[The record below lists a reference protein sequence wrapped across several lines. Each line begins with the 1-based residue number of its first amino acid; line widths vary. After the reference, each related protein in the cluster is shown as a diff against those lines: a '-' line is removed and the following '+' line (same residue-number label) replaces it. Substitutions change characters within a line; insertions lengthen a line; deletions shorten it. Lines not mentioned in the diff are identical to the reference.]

1 MWICNI
7 CWVSKF
13 FTISLESFESI
24 KLENS
29 QCWQDSCPY
38 RSAGSLEPGRV
49 AIPYSSWSLAGVLAP
64 SQHRAMIATAP
75 TRPGEIWNREQYL
88 LQFWELNR
96 CVILL
101 LTLLNI
107 GSGHGAG
114 ALRWPV
120 ATSCAQHCPCQLQH
134 CNTCCPLSSGWKA
147 PKGPD
152 LASAQSLL
160 RALCF
165 RHCQVLPASA
175 SFQHVVFGVTLGTD
189 SSLQGWL
196 VAF

>member
-1 MWICNI
+1 MWTCYIL
-7 CWVSKF
+7 WVSKF
-13 FTISLESFESI
+13 FIISLESFESV

-29 QCWQDSCPY
+29 QCWQDLCLY
-38 RSAGSLEPGRV
+38 RSAGFPEPGHV
-49 AIPYSSWSLAGVLAP
+49 AIPYSSWSLPGALAP
-64 SQHRAMIATAP
+64 SQHRAVLVTAP
-75 TRPGEIWNREQYL
+75 TRPGEMWNREAFQYL

-101 LTLLNI
+101 LMLLNI
-107 GSGHGAG
+107 GSGQLHGAG

-120 ATSCAQHCPCQLQH
+120 ATSCAQHCHCRLQH

-160 RALCF
+160 QALCF
-165 RHCQVLPASA
+165 RRCQVLAASA

-189 SSLQGWL
+189 SSLLG
-196 VAF
+196 